1 MDTNWTTGILKCRDA
16 ELFYTRTGGNKPAIV
31 CAHGY
36 TDDGTCWTDLALA
49 LEKDYDLIMYDARGH
64 GQSSRITVDMD
75 IDMVADTHCIISELA
90 LDKPAIIG
98 HSMGAAVAAGYAA
111 LHPEQV
117 SAIILEDV
125 PWFNQP
131 PLPKKDMKEGKPRNI
146 IAEVQKGSLREAI
159 ALSKQYNPGFR
170 DSVHACWA
178 SSKMKFDLTY
188 QQRKWQETPRWQD
201 IAAKISCPTLLITGD
216 IEKGALVTPA
226 LAIEALKLMPK
237 VEWSWIAGA
246 PHCIRYERF
255 DATMRA
261 VKMFLKMNYPATAKK

>member
-31 CAHGY
+31 CANGY

-75 IDMVADTHCIISELA
+75 IDMVADMHFIISELA

-178 SSKMKFDLTY
+178 SSKMKFDMTY
-188 QQRKWQETPRWQD
+188 QQRKWPETPRWQE
-201 IAAKISCPTLLITGD
+201 IAAIISCPTLLLTG
-216 IEKGALVTPA
+216 
-226 LAIEALKLMPK
+226 
-237 VEWSWIAGA
+237 
-246 PHCIRYERF
+246 
-255 DATMRA
+255 
-261 VKMFLKMNYPATAKK
+261 

>member
-1 MDTNWTTGILKCRDA
+1 MDTNWTTGILKCKDA

-75 IDMVADTHCIISELA
+75 IDMVADMHCIISELA

-178 SSKMKFDLTY
+178 SSKMKFDMTY
-188 QQRKWQETPRWQD
+188 QQRKWPETPRWQE
-201 IAAKISCPTLLITGD
+201 IAAKISCPTLLLTGEV
-216 IEKGALVTPA
+216 EKGGLVTPE
-226 LAIEALKLMPK
+226 LAIEALKLIPK
-237 VEWSWIAGA
+237 AEWSKIAGA
-246 PHCIRYERF
+246 PHCIRYEKF
-255 DATMRA
+255 DATMLA
-261 VKMFLKMNYPATAKK
+261 VKMFLKINYPAASKK